1 MLLTAKEFG
10 HVLVVFPG
18 GLVVRFGLRLPSSG
32 WVSDRFGWYII
43 FVDWLGVVVCCVFV
57 CTYVCWARF
66 VACWFGQYCCSDWF
80 YWFRGL
86 AFGL

>member
-1 MLLTAKEFG
+1 MLLAAKEFG
-10 HVLVVFPG
+10 RVLVVFPG

-43 FVDWLGVVVCCVFV
+43 FVDCWELWFVVFFV

-66 VACWFGQYCCSDWF
+66 VAC
-80 YWFRGL
+80 
-86 AFGL
+86 